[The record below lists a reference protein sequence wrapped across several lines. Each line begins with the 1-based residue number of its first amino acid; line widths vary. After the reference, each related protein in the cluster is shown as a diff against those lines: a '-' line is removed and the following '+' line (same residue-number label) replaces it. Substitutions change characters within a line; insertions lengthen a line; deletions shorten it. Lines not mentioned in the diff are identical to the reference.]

1 MEMNAAK
8 LSPEQQRKR
17 LELVIEGTRLGMW
30 DWNPQTNEVAFND
43 IWAQMLGHE
52 LSDITPALEE
62 WESRVHPDDIA
73 GCYADIQAHMEGKT
87 DFYENV
93 HRMKHRDGH
102 WVYILDRG
110 KIVEWDEKQNP
121 VRFTGT
127 HTDVSK
133 QKIAEEAALK
143 SAKAKSQFL
152 ANMSHEIRT
161 PLTGILGVV
170 ELLKKTTLDER
181 QLEFTEIVCE
191 CSEGLLSTLNDI
203 LDLSKLETGK
213 MTFSPHIFEVPK
225 VMLHSCQLFKDQ
237 ALRKGLEFIVDI
249 SNTQGSVVA
258 DSNRLRQVMG
268 NIISNAIKFTEKG
281 FVKLSTNYI
290 KNKGNVVSLEVRISD
305 SGCGIANLSRVW
317 NSFEQDDDSVASHYG
332 GTGLGLTISKELM
345 ELMAGSITVKSQPG
359 KGSEFVITLPVEIS
373 LKAPNEPESKA
384 TASKAISNLNILIAE
399 DNTINQLIIS
409 EFLEE
414 INAQFSIVE
423 NGEEAVKACE
433 RDEYDLIFM
442 DLHMPKLS
450 GINATKNIRT
460 LPNIMQ
466 PSIYALTADAM
477 SDVNQE
483 CIAVG
488 MQGVL
493 HKPFDNEKLLEVINR
508 VCSKK

>member
-110 KIVEWDEKQNP
+110 KIVEWDENQNP

-170 ELLKKTTLDER
+170 ELLKKTKLDER

-191 CSEGLLSTLNDI
+191 CSEGLLSTLNDV
-203 LDLSKLETGK
+203 LDLSKLETEK
-213 MTFSPHIFEVPK
+213 MTFSPHVFEVSK

-249 SNTQGSVVA
+249 SQTQDSVIA

-268 NIISNAIKFTEKG
+268 NIISNAIKFTGNG
-281 FVKLSTNYI
+281 FVKLSTSYV
-290 KNKGNVVSLEVRISD
+290 KVEENVVSLQVSISD

-317 NSFEQDDDSVASHYG
+317 NSFEQDDESVAGRYG
-332 GTGLGLTISKELM
+332 GTGLGLTISKELI
-345 ELMAGSITVKSQPG
+345 ELMGGDISVSSQVG
-359 KGSEFVITLPVEIS
+359 KGSEFVITLPVEMSQQPPVVTENKTTVSKSITN
-373 LKAPNEPESKA
+373 LK
-384 TASKAISNLNILIAE
+384 ILIAE
-399 DNTINQLIIS
+399 DNTINQLIVS

-433 RDEYDLIFM
+433 KESFDLIFM

-450 GINATKNIRT
+450 GIDATKKIRT
-460 LPNIMQ
+460 LAGISQ

-483 CIAVG
+483 CLTVG

-493 HKPFDNEKLLEVINR
+493 HKPFDNEKLLDVINK